1 MGDRLRLF
9 RAGDHRRDGFLLGV
23 AVGIFG
29 VTFGVLAS
37 ASGLSAFKATTMSL
51 LVFTGASQFAAI
63 GIVSSGGEPLSALGT
78 ALLLA
83 ARNGVYSLSIAQTLP
98 TNGLKRLIAAQLV
111 IDETAAMSKA
121 QPVPEVSQEVF
132 WVTGISVFIFW
143 NAGTLVGVFAG
154 QVVGDPLSWGLDAA
168 FPAGF
173 LALLL
178 PHLSDRRKRL
188 AALLGAVIAVISI
201 PILPQGLPVLAAA
214 LGAVVAAGVGNK
226 QGKRRHP

>member
-9 RAGDHRRDGFLLGV
+9 WAGDHRRDGFLLGV

-51 LVFTGASQFAAI
+51 LVFTGASQFAAV
-63 GIVSSGGEPLSALGT
+63 GIASSGGEPLSALGT

-83 ARNGVYSLSIAQTLP
+83 ARNGVYSLSIAETLP
-98 TNGLKRLIAAQLV
+98 ANGLKRLIAAQLV
-111 IDETAAMSKA
+111 IDETAAMSEA

-132 WVTGISVFIFW
+132 WVTGISVFVFW

-178 PHLSDRRKRL
+178 PHLSDRKKRL
-188 AALLGAVIAVISI
+188 AALLGAVIAAISI

-214 LGAVVAAGVGNK
+214 FGAVIAAGVGNK
-226 QGKRRHP
+226 KGKERHQ

>member
-9 RAGDHRRDGFLLGV
+9 RAGDHRRDGFLLGA

-226 QGKRRHP
+226 KGKRRHP

>member
-9 RAGDHRRDGFLLGV
+9 WAGDHRRDGFLLGA

-51 LVFTGASQFAAI
+51 LVFTGASQFAAV
-63 GIVSSGGEPLSALGT
+63 GIASSGGEPLSALGT

-83 ARNGVYSLSIAQTLP
+83 ARNGVYSLSIAETLP
-98 TNGLKRLIAAQLV
+98 ANGLKRLIAAQLV
-111 IDETAAMSKA
+111 IDETAAMSEA

-132 WVTGISVFIFW
+132 WVTGISVFVFW
-143 NAGTLVGVFAG
+143 NAGTLLGVFAG

-178 PHLSDRRKRL
+178 PHLSDRKKRL
-188 AALLGAVIAVISI
+188 AALLGAVIAAISI

-214 LGAVVAAGVGNK
+214 LGAVIAAAVGNK
-226 QGKRRHP
+226 KGKGRHQ

>member
-9 RAGDHRRDGFLLGV
+9 RAGDHRRDGFLLGA

-51 LVFTGASQFAAI
+51 LVFTGASQFAAV
-63 GIVSSGGEPLSALGT
+63 GIASSGGEPLSALGT

-83 ARNGVYSLSIAQTLP
+83 ARNGVYSLSIAETLP

-111 IDETAAMSKA
+111 IDETAAMSEA
-121 QPVPEVSQEVF
+121 QPVPELAREVF
-132 WVTGISVFIFW
+132 WVTGVSVFVFW

-214 LGAVVAAGVGNK
+214 LGAVVAAGVGSK
-226 QGKRRHP
+226 KGKGRHP

>member
-1 MGDRLRLF
+1 VRDRLRLF
-9 RAGDHRRDGFLLGV
+9 WAGDHRRDGFLLGV

-51 LVFTGASQFAAI
+51 LVFTGASQFAAV
-63 GIVSSGGEPLSALGT
+63 GIASSGGEPLSALGT

-83 ARNGVYSLSIAQTLP
+83 ARNGVYSLSIAETLP
-98 TNGLKRLIAAQLV
+98 ANGLKRLIAAQLV
-111 IDETAAMSKA
+111 IDETAAMSEA

-132 WVTGISVFIFW
+132 WVTGISVFVFW

-178 PHLSDRRKRL
+178 PHLSDRKKRL
-188 AALLGAVIAVISI
+188 AALLGAVIAAISI

-214 LGAVVAAGVGNK
+214 FGAVIAAGVGNK
-226 QGKRRHP
+226 KGKERHQ

>member
-1 MGDRLRLF
+1 MRDRLRLF
-9 RAGDHRRDGFLLGV
+9 WAGDHRRDGFLLGV

-51 LVFTGASQFAAI
+51 LVFTGGSQFAAV
-63 GIVSSGGEPLSALGT
+63 GIASSGGEPLSALGT

-83 ARNGVYSLSIAQTLP
+83 ARNGVYSLSIAETLP
-98 TNGLKRLIAAQLV
+98 ANGLKRLIAAQLV
-111 IDETAAMSKA
+111 IDETAAMSEA

-132 WVTGISVFIFW
+132 WVTGISVFVFW

-178 PHLSDRRKRL
+178 PHLSDRKKRL
-188 AALLGAVIAVISI
+188 AALLGAVIAAISI

-214 LGAVVAAGVGNK
+214 FGAVIAAGVGNK
-226 QGKRRHP
+226 KGKERHQ

>member
-1 MGDRLRLF
+1 MRDRLRLF
-9 RAGDHRRDGFLLGV
+9 WAGDHRRDGFLLGV

-51 LVFTGASQFAAI
+51 LVFTGASQFAAV
-63 GIVSSGGEPLSALGT
+63 GIASSGGEPLSALGT

-83 ARNGVYSLSIAQTLP
+83 ARNGVYSLSIAETLP
-98 TNGLKRLIAAQLV
+98 ANGLKRLIAAQLV
-111 IDETAAMSKA
+111 IDETAAMSEA

-132 WVTGISVFIFW
+132 WVTGISVFVFW

-178 PHLSDRRKRL
+178 PHLSDRKKRL
-188 AALLGAVIAVISI
+188 AALLGAVIAAISI

-214 LGAVVAAGVGNK
+214 FGAVIAAGVGNK
-226 QGKRRHP
+226 KGKERHQ

>member
-1 MGDRLRLF
+1 VGDRLRLF
-9 RAGDHRRDGFLLGV
+9 RAGDHRRDGFLLGA

-121 QPVPEVSQEVF
+121 QPVPEVSREVF

-226 QGKRRHP
+226 KGKRRHP

>member
-9 RAGDHRRDGFLLGV
+9 RAGDHRRDGFLLGA

>member
-1 MGDRLRLF
+1 MGNRLRLF
-9 RAGDHRRDGFLLGV
+9 WAGDHRRDGLLLGA

-29 VTFGVLAS
+29 ITFGVLAS

-51 LVFTGASQFAAI
+51 LVFTGASQFAAV
-63 GIVSSGGEPLSALGT
+63 GIISSGGEPLSALGT

-83 ARNGVYSLSIAQTLP
+83 ARNGVYALSIAETLP
-98 TNGLKRLIAAQLV
+98 TNRLKRLIAAQLV
-111 IDETAAMSKA
+111 IDETAAMSEA
-121 QPVPEVSQEVF
+121 QPVPEASQEVF
-132 WVTGISVFIFW
+132 WVTGVSVFIFW
-143 NAGTLVGVFAG
+143 NAGTLVGVLAG

-178 PHLSDRRKRL
+178 PHLSDGKKKL
-188 AALLGAVIAVISI
+188 AALLGAAIAAISI

-214 LGAVVAAGVGNK
+214 LGAAVAAALGSKKGR
-226 QGKRRHP
+226 RRHK

>member
-1 MGDRLRLF
+1 
-9 RAGDHRRDGFLLGV
+9 
-23 AVGIFG
+23 
-29 VTFGVLAS
+29 
-37 ASGLSAFKATTMSL
+37 MSL

-83 ARNGVYSLSIAQTLP
+83 ARNGVYSLSIAETLP

-111 IDETAAMSKA
+111 IDETAAMSEA
-121 QPVPEVSQEVF
+121 QPVPELAREVF
-132 WVTGISVFIFW
+132 WVTGVSVFVFW

-214 LGAVVAAGVGNK
+214 LGAVVAAGVGSK
-226 QGKRRHP
+226 KGKGRHP

>member
-9 RAGDHRRDGFLLGV
+9 RAGDHRRDGFLLGA

-121 QPVPEVSQEVF
+121 QPVPEVSHEVF

-226 QGKRRHP
+226 KGKRRHP

>member
-1 MGDRLRLF
+1 VGDRLRMF
-9 RAGDHRRDGFLLGV
+9 RAGDHRRDGLLLGA

-37 ASGLSAFKATTMSL
+37 ASGVSAFKATTMSL
-51 LVFTGASQFAAI
+51 LVFTGASQFAAV

-83 ARNGVYSLSIAQTLP
+83 ARNGVYSLTIAETLP
-98 TNGLKRLIAAQLV
+98 RNGLKRLIAAQLV

-132 WVTGISVFIFW
+132 WVTGISVFVFW
-143 NAGTLVGVFAG
+143 NAGTLLGVFAG

-178 PHLSDRRKRL
+178 PHLSDRKKRL
-188 AALLGAVIAVISI
+188 AALLGALIAVISI

-214 LGAVVAAGVGNK
+214 LGAVVAAAVGNK
-226 QGKRRHP
+226 KGKERHP

>member
-1 MGDRLRLF
+1 MRDRLRLF
-9 RAGDHRRDGFLLGV
+9 WAGDHRRDGFLLGV

-51 LVFTGASQFAAI
+51 LVFTGASQFAAV
-63 GIVSSGGEPLSALGT
+63 GIASSGGEPLSALGT

-83 ARNGVYSLSIAQTLP
+83 ARNGVYSLSIAETLP
-98 TNGLKRLIAAQLV
+98 ANGLKRLIAAQLV
-111 IDETAAMSKA
+111 IDETAAMSEA

-132 WVTGISVFIFW
+132 WVTGISVFVFW

-178 PHLSDRRKRL
+178 PHLSDRKKRL
-188 AALLGAVIAVISI
+188 AALLGAVIAAISI

-214 LGAVVAAGVGNK
+214 LGAVIAAGVGNK
-226 QGKRRHP
+226 KGKERHQ

>member
-226 QGKRRHP
+226 KGKRRHP

>member
-1 MGDRLRLF
+1 VGDRLRLF

-226 QGKRRHP
+226 KGKRRHP